1 MKKEKCCGCIIVEN
15 GKVLIVQENK
25 GHWGLPKGHVEGNE
39 TEEETAI
46 REVKEETNLEVEIDS
61 SKKFVISYI
70 IDDMIDK
77 TVYFFPAKIVGG
89 DIKRQEAEINN
100 IMWAPF
106 EEAISKIT
114 YENVK
119 IMLKNA
125 LKELGYIK

>member
-89 DIKRQEAEINN
+89 EIKRQEAEINN